1 MNTQTR
7 KTTSIDTQEATLA
20 AFADRQGIQG
30 PEEAARDRADR
41 LWSAAG
47 PGRQTAAAMKAILH
61 YEYGSPD
68 VLRLEEIETPRLAD
82 DGVLVRV
89 RAASV
94 NPPDIAGVTGV
105 PYIVRPIF
113 GLRRPRIR
121 VRGTDLAGVVEQ
133 VGRDVTGL
141 RVGDEV
147 FGEIEVFGKAH
158 PQAGAFA
165 EIAAARPEQLAPK
178 PVGLTFEEAAAVP
191 MSGLTALRALRDVAR
206 VRPGQ
211 SVLITGAGGGIGSFA
226 VQIAKAMG
234 AEVTGVCSTDKLD
247 LVRSLGADHVIDY
260 TREDFTERP
269 ERYDVVL
276 DNVLRHSLTRL
287 VRVVDRD
294 GTLIPNGGQFWK
306 RWFGGAG
313 VIVVQGPLLSLVV
326 PQRIRGVTLKEK
338 REGLLALS
346 ELLESGRVKPVIGR
360 TYSLNETPAALAD
373 FAGGHARGKL
383 VIAV

>member
-1 MNTQTR
+1 MNTQTHR
-7 KTTSIDTQEATLA
+7 MTRTDRHET
-20 AFADRQGIQG
+20 AFPSPADHEGSR
-30 PEEAARDRADR
+30 PAEERARERADR
-41 LWSAAG
+41 LWSGAEAG
-47 PGRQTAAAMKAILH
+47 SETPTAMRAIVHDAYGR
-61 YEYGSPD
+61 PD
-68 VLRLEEIETPRLAD
+68 VLRLEEIERPRLAD

-105 PYIVRPIF
+105 PYVVRPSF
-113 GLRRPRIR
+113 GLRRPRTR

-133 VGRDVTGL
+133 VGKDVTGL
-141 RVGDEV
+141 RAGDEV
-147 FGEIEVFGKAH
+147 FGEVY

-165 EIAAARPEQLAPK
+165 EVAAARPDQLLPLPA
-178 PVGLTFEEAAAVP
+178 GLAFEEAAAVP
-191 MSGLTALRALRDVAR
+191 MSGLTALRALRDVAG

-234 AEVTGVCSTDKLD
+234 AEVTGVCSTGKLE

-260 TREDFTERP
+260 TRDDFTERP

-276 DNVLRHSLTRL
+276 DNVLRHTLTQL

-294 GTLIPNGGQFWK
+294 GVLIPNGGQFWK
-306 RWFGGAG
+306 RWFGAAG
-313 VIVVQGPLLSLVV
+313 VIVIKAPLLSLVV
-326 PQRIRGVTLKEK
+326 PQRVRGVTLKEE
-338 REGLLALS
+338 REGLLALAG
-346 ELLESGRVKPVIGR
+346 LLESGRVKPVIGR
-360 TYSLNETPAALAD
+360 TYSLGETPQALAD

-383 VIAV
+383 VISV

>member
-1 MNTQTR
+1 
-7 KTTSIDTQEATLA
+7 
-20 AFADRQGIQG
+20 
-30 PEEAARDRADR
+30 
-41 LWSAAG
+41 
-47 PGRQTAAAMKAILH
+47 MKAIVH
-61 YEYGSPD
+61 DEYGSPD
-68 VLRLEEIETPRLAD
+68 VLRLEKIERPHLAD

-105 PYIVRPIF
+105 PYVVRPSF

-147 FGEIEVFGKAH
+147 FGEVY

-165 EIAAARPEQLAPK
+165 ELAAATPNQLVPK
-178 PVGLTFEEAAAVP
+178 PAGLTFEEAAAAP
-191 MSGLTALRALRDVAR
+191 MSGLTALRALRDVAG

-234 AEVTGVCSTDKLD
+234 AEVTGVCSTGKLG
-247 LVRSLGADHVIDY
+247 LVRSLGADHVVDY
-260 TREDFTERP
+260 TRDDFTERP

-276 DNVLRHSLTRL
+276 DNVLRHTLTQL
-287 VRVVDRD
+287 VRVVNRE

-313 VIVVQGPLLSLVV
+313 VILVKAPLLSLVV
-326 PQRIRGVTLKEK
+326 PQHIRSVTLKEK
-338 REGLLALS
+338 REGLLDLAR
-346 ELLESGRVKPVIGR
+346 LLDSGGVRPVIGW
-360 TYSLNETPAALAD
+360 TYSLGETPEALAD
-373 FAGGHARGKL
+373 FAAGHARGKL
-383 VIAV
+383 VITV